1 MEIAKDSN
9 KERIVEDPKEI
20 AALEKLLARAYR
32 SRKLEHIRILRRI
45 YCLGGSVTKTA

>member
-1 MEIAKDSN
+1 MDTVKDSE
-9 KERIVEDPKEI
+9 KARVVEDPKEI

-45 YCLGGSVTKTA
+45 YCLGGVVTKTA